1 MEPFNPQTFV
11 YKLKGKKGEE
21 GKFGELRLR
30 LVFKPDYVTRT
41 RQGSSTFHGTFAA
54 PGKLVTGVAGAPLK
68 VGGFA
73 VGGITKGASFLK
85 KNAFG
90 RGKSSAGQD
99 EDPMI
104 VEPEMERTTTNQ
116 TNKRPTSSGSAIRDT
131 DDTDERL
138 LSTPNRNG
146 GGGGGSSSSGGGLS
160 PISPP
165 HQRSRSTSSQRSVPG
180 VIGGGAESGTATV
193 RLLSASGFLPGA
205 NLQVRI
211 RALDKSKDL
220 LKSKAAKSSSG
231 DVQFDESFTVQCLAN
246 QQFRIFVKDNHVFKD
261 VDLGEGL
268 FVVDDTGSGQETV
281 VSVGEGRVTLKTSF
295 KNSDAASNESPKTA
309 RRGLLKRG

>member
-1 MEPFNPQTFV
+1 MQPFSPQTFV

-30 LVFKPDYVTRT
+30 MVFKPDYVTRT

-90 RGKSSAGQD
+90 RSKSSAGQD
-99 EDPMI
+99 EDPVI
-104 VEPEMERTTTNQ
+104 VEPEVERTTTNQ
-116 TNKRPTSSGSAIRDT
+116 TTKRPTSSGSAIRDT
-131 DDTDERL
+131 DDADERL
-138 LSTPNRNG
+138 LSTPNRN
-146 GGGGGSSSSGGGLS
+146 GGSSSSGGGLS

-180 VIGGGAESGTATV
+180 VIGSGPESGTATV
-193 RLLSASGFLPGA
+193 RLLSASGFPPGA

-211 RALDKSKDL
+211 RALDKNKDL

-268 FVVDDTGSGQETV
+268 FVIDDTGSGQETV
-281 VSVGEGRVTLKTSF
+281 VPVGEGRVTLKTSF
-295 KNSDAASNESPKTA
+295 KNSDAASTESPKTA
-309 RRGLLKRG
+309 RRGGLLKRG

>member
-1 MEPFNPQTFV
+1 MDPFKPQTFV

-30 LVFKPDYVTRT
+30 MVFKPDYVTRS

-90 RGKSSAGQD
+90 RSKTNSAQD
-99 EDPMI
+99 EEPTI

-116 TNKRPTSSGSAIRDT
+116 TNKRPTSSGSAVRDM
-131 DDTDERL
+131 DGADERL
-138 LSTPNRNG
+138 LNTPNRSGGG
-146 GGGGGSSSSGGGLS
+146 GGGGGSGGLS
-160 PISPP
+160 PVSSP
-165 HQRSRSTSSQRSVPG
+165 HQRSRSSASQRSVPG
-180 VIGGGAESGTATV
+180 VIGSGPESGTATV
-193 RLLSASGFLPGA
+193 RLLSASGFPPGA
-205 NLQVRI
+205 NVQVRI

-220 LKSKAAKSSSG
+220 LKCKGAKSSSG

-246 QQFRIFVKDNHVFKD
+246 QQFKIFVKDNHVFKD
-261 VDLGEGL
+261 VELGEGL

-281 VSVGEGRVTLKTSF
+281 VQVGEGRVTLKTSF
-295 KNSDAASNESPKTA
+295 KSSETASNESPKAA